1 MRNILAALLIVLG
14 SACFAQ
20 EKDIQATISNQI
32 EAFGEDDFA
41 TAFTYASPSIQMI
54 FGNPQRFEMMVKSG
68 YPMVINPRELNY
80 LPLQDLNGIYFQR
93 VQIRDQSG
101 KLHMLVYQMQQ
112 AGDEWRI
119 NGVQFVPLD
128 PAA

>member
-14 SACFAQ
+14 SASFAQ
-20 EKDIQATISNQI
+20 EKEIQATISSQI

-41 TAFTYASPSIQMI
+41 TAFTYASPSIQML
-54 FGNPQRFEMMVKSG
+54 FGSPQRFEMMVKSG

-80 LPLQDLNGIYFQR
+80 LPLQDLNGIYFQQ

-112 AGDEWRI
+112 SGDEWRI
-119 NGVQFVPLD
+119 NGVQFVPPD

>member
-14 SACFAQ
+14 SVSFAQ

-32 EAFGEDDFA
+32 EAFGKDDFA
-41 TAFTYASPSIQMI
+41 TAFSYASPSIQML
-54 FGNPQRFEMMVKSG
+54 FGSPQRFEMMVKSG

-80 LPLQDLNGIYFQR
+80 LPLQDLNGIFFQQVR
-93 VQIRDQSG
+93 IRDQSG

-119 NGVQFVPLD
+119 NGVQFVPLH

>member
-14 SACFAQ
+14 SASFAQ

-41 TAFTYASPSIQMI
+41 TAFSYASPSIQML
-54 FGNPQRFEMMVKSG
+54 FGSPQRFEMMVKSG

-80 LPLQDLNGIYFQR
+80 LPLQDLNGIYFQQ

-112 AGDEWRI
+112 SGDEWRI